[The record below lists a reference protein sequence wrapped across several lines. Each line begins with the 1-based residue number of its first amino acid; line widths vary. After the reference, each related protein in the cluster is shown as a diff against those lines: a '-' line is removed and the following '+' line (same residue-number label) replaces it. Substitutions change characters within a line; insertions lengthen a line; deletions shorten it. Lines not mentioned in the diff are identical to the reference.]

1 MGAPLAFARVMA
13 CWWGRGDPAAVVT
26 SGVPCGSNGVA
37 ACSVAEV
44 LPGAWTAGHM
54 PETPWDVAACAAGS
68 CFRTAAP
75 RPCSGGASCTA
86 CLRHVWETGT
96 VQVRRPWNRSAA
108 ASGLAASWAL
118 VVAVVVVVRVLAV
131 GASLL
136 EEVLDASVLV
146 EEELCQV
153 AALVLHALLVLAE
166 DAWCLVAPDE
176 PLVHAVDALF
186 LAGPGPVV
194 ALGLGVNVSSV
205 ALAGDAL
212 VLAEYA
218 SALAEVASVLAEVAS
233 ALAGVASALA
243 EVASDPAEVASAP
256 AEVAYVL
263 VEATSVLV
271 EKASALA
278 GGASEDAPVLVVEAL
293 LQDDVEWNLEADC
306 LVGLPWRPSGEAGF
320 QAGLGSLVWWC

>member
-1 MGAPLAFARVMA
+1 MA
-13 CWWGRGDPAAVVT
+13 CWWGRGDPAAVAT
-26 SGVPCGSNGVA
+26 LGVPCGSGGVA

-54 PETPWDVAACAAGS
+54 PETPWDVAACVAGS
-68 CFRTAAP
+68 CLHTAAP
-75 RPCSGGASCTA
+75 QPCSGGASCRA
-86 CLRHVWETGT
+86 CPRHVWETGT
-96 VQVRRPWNRSAA
+96 VQVRQPWNPSVA

-136 EEVLDASVLV
+136 AKVLDASVLV
-146 EEELCQV
+146 EEALCQV
-153 AALVLHALLVLAE
+153 AALVPDGPPDLAE
-166 DAWCLVAPDE
+166 DAWCLAAPDE
-176 PLVHAVDALF
+176 PLVHAVDAPF

-194 ALGLGVNVSSV
+194 ALGLGANESSV
-205 ALAGDAL
+205 ALAGDAP
-212 VLAEYA
+212 VLAEY
-218 SALAEVASVLAEVAS
+218 ASVLAEVAS
-233 ALAGVASALA
+233 ALAEVASALA
-243 EVASDPAEVASAP
+243 EVASALAEVASAP

-263 VEATSVLV
+263 VEAASVLV

-278 GGASEDAPVLVVEAL
+278 GGASEDASVLVVEAL